1 MKRTAIALVWGAAAL
16 ALGAAAIGGWWVAAH
31 WKALRANAALRSRVA
46 AVPFTPPAA
55 GVVPEERL
63 RVFLEVCRRTE
74 AVTRRY
80 QDARADL
87 RSANEHG
94 AVDLNALA
102 GGMAYVEEVQL
113 ERARALESAGM
124 GMREMR
130 WIVLRLGEDDAVNA
144 RLFGRYAT
152 EIARC
157 IDVKNVQKDL
167 DAYRRAI
174 REGSP

>member
-1 MKRTAIALVWGAAAL
+1 
-16 ALGAAAIGGWWVAAH
+16 
-31 WKALRANAALRSRVA
+31 
-46 AVPFTPPAA
+46 
-55 GVVPEERL
+55 
-63 RVFLEVCRRTE
+63 
-74 AVTRRY
+74 
-80 QDARADL
+80 
-87 RSANEHG
+87 
-94 AVDLNALA
+94 VDLNALA
-102 GGMAYVEEVQL
+102 GGMAYVEELQL

-124 GMREMR
+124 GMRELR

-144 RLFGRYAT
+144 GLFGRHAT